1 MTLLVLLLR
10 SLKLRHPGR
19 PQVFPFTDQQMSS
32 GWVTMMDVRSGSVE
46 LSSLNVRRVKSPS
59 HTTMLL
65 GLLKRSIS
73 VLCVCVCGGG
83 VNLLFW
89 NLIFPPPKILL
100 LKILHYIYYNVT
112 SCLVKQSGFRIRGRL
127 CDQITKPNS
136 TFLEKSAIWSFEKN
150 IKFMQISLAAPYK
163 FVLPLGS
170 QLLGAFLKS
179 WDFLC
184 RNWTLNWIFL
194 TREAQ
199 L

>member
-10 SLKLRHPGR
+10 SLKLRHPRR

-83 VNLLFW
+83 GEWSCCFGTWYSPQKNPF
-89 NLIFPPPKILL
+89 IEDI
-100 LKILHYIYYNVT
+100 IIYTYYNVT
-112 SCLVKQSGFRIRGRL
+112 PCLLKQSGFRIKGRL

-136 TFLEKSAIWSFEKN
+136 TFLEKCAIWRFEK
-150 IKFMQISLAAPYK
+150 
-163 FVLPLGS
+163 
-170 QLLGAFLKS
+170 KS
-179 WDFLC
+179 NSC
-184 RNWTLNWIFL
+184 RYH
-194 TREAQ
+194 
-199 L
+199 